1 MTETQLKA
9 FLEFKTLPVYDEHDA
24 RANSITAVAAAGP
37 YRRIRE
43 CTTLQEV
50 EECLKDRRLVP
61 LGGLRTG
68 DGDKQVAIAY
78 FGEKV

>member
-1 MTETQLKA
+1 MTEAQPKS
-9 FLEFKTLPVYDEHDA
+9 FLEFKTLPSYDERDE
-24 RANSITAVAAAGP
+24 RANSITTAATGP

-43 CTTLQEV
+43 CTTLQAV

-68 DGDKQVAIAY
+68 DGDQQVAVAY